1 MLILSR
7 GEAGE
12 RLGWGTHTVIF
23 FSVTCLECRGVLI
36 EDLGKLEIKALL
48 IRTDKTV
55 DTNPPV
61 IK

>member
-1 MLILSR
+1 MGYSYR
-7 GEAGE
+7 
-12 RLGWGTHTVIF
+12 IF
-23 FSVTCLECRGVLI
+23 FSVTCLECRGLLI